1 MQKRRWTFVVLAGAC
16 IAIVFFVWQ
25 FNGESKPV
33 QAGDQ
38 FLDIELD
45 VYKGSSASFSDYQDD
60 VLVLNVWASWCEP
73 CIREMPALMELEED
87 YRNKGVSVITVNS
100 QSKELRPEDAIEFIE
115 EQDLTLPVFFDSEGV
130 FMQAFKPSSL
140 PTTYIIDQN
149 NVVTDVLVGEVT
161 KEMLANKLQ
170 ELL

>member
-1 MQKRRWTFVVLAGAC
+1 MKKRSWTLAVLVGAC
-16 IAIVFFVWQ
+16 VAIVFFVWQ

-33 QAGDQ
+33 QAGDHL
-38 FLDIELD
+38 LDMELD
-45 VYKGSSASFSDYQDD
+45 VYKGASASFSDYQDG

-73 CIREMPALMELEED
+73 CIREMPALMEVAED

-115 EQDLTLPVFFDSEGV
+115 EQGLTLPVFFDSEGT

-161 KEMLANKLQ
+161 KEMLDNKLQ